1 MKKHVKLHD
10 QVVTCKTCQYKSND
24 MDEFMD
30 HVIQNHRYGVQRS
43 RQEASETEMA
53 RGNIECYSCGEMV
66 STKRDLTEHRKI
78 NHFKERL
85 CKFYH
90 GNGAACRF
98 PDNVCIDIHGSY
110 QQQPLQQQQ
119 PKQQRQQPQQRES
132 VIQENKQYRKQ
143 IPFRDGFRCEW
154 QNSLEGCRYLHREGK
169 AQGATTVVNSD
180 QLKELINLVQARLNL
195 QEKEVPNVQNVADFP
210 GLGYSKNKSE

>member
-1 MKKHVKLHD
+1 M
-10 QVVTCKTCQYKSND
+10 
-24 MDEFMD
+24 
-30 HVIQNHRYGVQRS
+30 
-43 RQEASETEMA
+43 
-53 RGNIECYSCGEMV
+53 
-66 STKRDLTEHRKI
+66 

-119 PKQQRQQPQQRES
+119 PQQQRQKQQQRVS

-143 IPFRDGFRCEW
+143 IPCRDGFSCEW
-154 QNSLEGCRYLHREGK
+154 QNSLEGCRYLHREGR

-180 QLKELINLVQARLNL
+180 QLKELINLVQAGLNLNL
-195 QEKEVPNVQNVADFP
+195 QEKEVPDIQSVADFP
-210 GLGYSKNKSE
+210 GIGYSKNKSV